1 MSYIPGPG
9 DEETWDPCEGH
20 PNDPRTD
27 NDWEDEEDEEDDW
40 EDEEDE
46 EGWDAFDLIRRAVES
61 ATRQMRVCKL
71 APTCPKCRARQVQIL
86 CSLMLAKWKCRE
98 CRHTWRHEPIISSA

>member
-1 MSYIPGPG
+1 MEQLSSVLCC
-9 DEETWDPCEGH
+9 DEELFELDGAAANLMQC
-20 PNDPRTD
+20 
-27 NDWEDEEDEEDDW
+27 
-40 EDEEDE
+40 
-46 EGWDAFDLIRRAVES
+46 AIES